1 MPPRK
6 RGRPRKYAN
15 EREKAQMAVVRKR
28 ERRRSKAHERRERLH
43 AQFYGEKWSENLP
56 KEVSIIIEHPEKGA
70 ERLRESEPS
79 MDLLAEEEWSPYATE
94 NDVAT
99 PTIADDT
106 VSLVDPNLC
115 AEQLRLIELVS
126 SGVNVFYTGGAG
138 TGKSTVLRALVKELR
153 RQGQRVQV
161 VTPTG
166 ISALNVSGS
175 TYFTWAGWNP
185 GVTKK
190 SIKEICDMAMSK
202 ERRQRIRDTDVLIID
217 EISMLESNQ
226 FRRLDRACRAA
237 RLCDAAFGGIQVVVT
252 GDFYQLPPVKPFQT
266 CFTCGVELTSRV
278 VCIGCEPSVTGDMH
292 QSASPRAHKACL
304 RCGTGPLRWSDCPE
318 CGHSYHMD
326 DEWAFRSDT
335 WGGCGFHCVSLT
347 EVHRQN
353 DPAFIDML
361 NTLRIGERLDQRQ
374 LALLEGR
381 ERDVGTAVELSA
393 VRKEVDQKNQAGFRA
408 ISGAVRAYR
417 CQDHVHI
424 QPHHPHLAPKAELDG
439 DGNRVGCQDHRFPAM
454 LETKCGMPVI
464 LLANIDPGAGLVN
477 GSQGRITGYLPHGPA
492 MQARERQLAQ
502 SGEFS
507 RFEESE
513 IVCWTEK
520 QPAAFLL
527 PVVLFEN
534 GVRRAI
540 YPVCQDTE
548 LGDPP
553 PFSVIART
561 QIPLLPAWAIT
572 IHKSQGMTLERVVIN
587 LDQIFEPQMV
597 YVALSRARSLHGLRV
612 VSRVGVGGLQERG
625 RLGGGNA
632 VVRKFMELQFGFEQ
646 DRAGRGLVSDHN
658 KTPKPSEDSTAKAM
672 RSRRS
677 GE

>member
-1 MPPRK
+1 MD
-6 RGRPRKYAN
+6 
-15 EREKAQMAVVRKR
+15 VVRKR
-28 ERRRSKAHERRERLH
+28 ERRRSKALKRQERLH
-43 AQFYGEKWSENLP
+43 AQFYGEKWSEDP
-56 KEVSIIIEHPEKGA
+56 PQEVSIIIEHPERSK
-70 ERLRESEPS
+70 ERVRDSEPS
-79 MDLLAEEEWSPYATE
+79 IHLLAVDEWSPYTTDE
-94 NDVAT
+94 EVVP
-99 PTIADDT
+99 PTTTDETIPP
-106 VSLVDPNLC
+106 VDPSLC
-115 AEQLRLIELVS
+115 AEQLQLIELVS

-138 TGKSTVLRALVKELR
+138 TGKSTVLRALVKELG

-185 GVTKK
+185 GVMKK

-202 ERRQRIRDTDVLIID
+202 ERRQRIRDTHVLIID

-237 RLCDAAFGGIQVVVT
+237 RRCDAAFGGIQVVVT
-252 GDFYQLPPVKPFQT
+252 GDFYQLPPVKAFQT
-266 CFTCGVELTSRV
+266 CFECGVELKSRV
-278 VCIGCEPSVTGDMH
+278 LCIDCESFGAESILP
-292 QSASPRAHKACL
+292 SASPWVHKGCL
-304 RCGTGPLRWSDCPE
+304 RCGIGPLRQSDCPK
-318 CGHSYHMD
+318 CGETYDMD
-326 DEWAFRSDT
+326 NEWAFRSDT
-335 WGGCGFHCVSLT
+335 WEECGFHCVSLT
-347 EVHRQN
+347 QVHRQN

-361 NTLRIGERLDQRQ
+361 NTLRIGDWLGRRQ
-374 LALLEGR
+374 LTLLEGR
-381 ERDVGTAVELSA
+381 ERDVGTAIELSA
-393 VRKEVDQKNQAGFRA
+393 VRKEVDQKNLEGFRA
-408 ISGAVRAYR
+408 ISGAIRAYR

-492 MQARERQLAQ
+492 MQARERRLAQ

-507 RFEESE
+507 RLEEDE
-513 IVCWTEK
+513 IVCWTGK
-520 QPAAFLL
+520 QSSAFLL

-540 YPVCQDTE
+540 YPACQDTE
-548 LGDPP
+548 VGDPP

-587 LDQIFEPQMV
+587 LDQIFEPQMAS
-597 YVALSRARSLHGLRV
+597 VALSRVRSLQGLKV

-632 VVRKFMELQFGFEQ
+632 VVRRFMEAQFGIEQ
-646 DRAGRGLVSDHN
+646 DQAGQRL
-658 KTPKPSEDSTAKAM
+658 PSNRNGTQQSSTVT
-672 RSRRS
+672 RDR
-677 GE
+677 